1 MQELRPFKFHETIFN
16 SNPLLIMVWQKPSTS
31 KVLDFSHIYQIQ
43 CKTTPALAKTYS
55 LPAAALLV
63 FFAAPARARI
73 IPADL
78 RLLLSHRLCRGCLGQ
93 FLQEAQPQL
102 FAG

>member
-31 KVLDFSHIYQIQ
+31 KVLGFSSCLQIQ

-73 IPADL
+73 IPADF
-78 RLLLSHRLCRGCLGQ
+78 RLLLSHRLCRSCLGQ
-93 FLQEAQPQL
+93 LLQKAQTQL
-102 FAG
+102 FIG

>member
-31 KVLDFSHIYQIQ
+31 KVLGFSSCLQIQ
-43 CKTTPALAKTYS
+43 RKTTPALAKTYL
-55 LPAAALLV
+55 LPTAALLV

-78 RLLLSHRLCRGCLGQ
+78 RLFLSHRLCKSCLGQ
-93 FLQEAQPQL
+93 FLQEA
-102 FAG
+102 